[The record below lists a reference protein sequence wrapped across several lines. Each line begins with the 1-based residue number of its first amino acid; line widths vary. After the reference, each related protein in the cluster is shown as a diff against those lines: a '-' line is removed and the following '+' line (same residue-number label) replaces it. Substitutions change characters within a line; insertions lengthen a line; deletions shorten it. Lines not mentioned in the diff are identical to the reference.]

1 MYQAL
6 CHAVLVVRPH
16 YATRLP
22 RDVDIAT
29 AERGARM
36 LGLPL
41 KEQGVRVARLL
52 EARNPRRPDEALRQE
67 LVVQMPRRA
76 TKTTSIFATM
86 LGRCD
91 TRRGHRVVVT
101 AQSGNI
107 ASQIMR
113 EHAQVL
119 LARGYAVESRGRRRR
134 PDRIV
139 YYANGGRERL
149 EWPSTDADGNVID
162 VAQEEYDDVSPEELE
177 ELGIRLG
184 SKMWAVPPDPGAV
197 RSQASDD
204 IWIDEAGELEGDV
217 GNDLLTG
224 VLPLMDTRGPLAQII
239 VSGTPGR
246 FRAGMFWELL
256 SEARDGGRLA
266 PGILDYSA
274 TDAEAT
280 DPKTVSDPKVWRR
293 VHPGLSSGLVT
304 AKTLEKRLYRLG
316 PLKFAREYLCMW
328 PLDGSVSAIDMAK
341 WRALAVP
348 QEPLPDRFGLAY
360 DVAND
365 GATAAIAA
373 AWRDPAGIARVA
385 ILDYRNGANWVAPVA
400 HKIARKYRMPIR
412 YDGIGANHGPSIQIK
427 KLRGAALIAGYLKD
441 AAAAAQLLTENLD
454 DRLLVHF
461 DQSSLNAAAEGAAW
475 RLTEG
480 ARLFARKLATDDPV
494 PIVAASLAL
503 YQYDQLPEY
512 QPLRS
517 RVSSAA

>member
-1 MYQAL
+1 M
-6 CHAVLVVRPH
+6 LVVRPH

-22 RDVDIAT
+22 RVIDIAT

-36 LGLPL
+36 FGLPL
-41 KEQGVRVARLL
+41 KDQGIRVARLL
-52 EARNPRRPDEALRQE
+52 EARHPRRPDEALRQE
-67 LVVQMPRRA
+67 LVIQMPRRA
-76 TKTTSIFATM
+76 TKTTSIFATL

-113 EHAQVL
+113 EHAQIL
-119 LARGYAVESRGRRRR
+119 LARGYAVESRARRRR
-134 PDRIV
+134 PGRIV

-149 EWPSTDADGNVID
+149 EWPSTDRDGNIID
-162 VAQEEYDDVSPEELE
+162 VSQEDYDDVSPEELE

-224 VLPLMDTRGPLAQII
+224 VLPLMDTRGELAQII
-239 VSGTPGR
+239 VSGTPGK
-246 FRAGMFWELL
+246 FRAGLFWDLL
-256 SEARDGGRLA
+256 SEAREGGPMA

-274 TDAEAT
+274 TDEEAGDPQKLT
-280 DPKTVSDPKVWRR
+280 DRKVWRR

-304 AKTLEKRLYRLG
+304 VKTLEKRLYRLG
-316 PLKFAREYLCMW
+316 PVRFAREYMCMW
-328 PLDGSVSAIDMAK
+328 PVDGSVSAIDKARWK
-341 WRALAVP
+341 AARVP
-348 QEPLPDRFGLAY
+348 QEPLPARFGLAY

-365 GATAAIAA
+365 GSTAAVAA

-385 ILDYRNGANWVAPVA
+385 ILDYRSGVSWVPAVV
-400 HKIARKYRMPIR
+400 HGVARKYRVPIR
-412 YDGIGANHGPSIQIK
+412 YDGIGANHGPAGEIGRR
-427 KLRGAALIAGYLKD
+427 RGAVTLVPGYLKD
-441 AAAAAQLLTENLD
+441 AAAAAQLIVSDLG
-454 DRLLVHF
+454 DRTLVHF

-475 RLTEG
+475 RQTEG
-480 ARLFARKLATDDPV
+480 GRLFARRVATTDTAPL
-494 PIVAASLAL
+494 VAASLAL
-503 YQYDQLPEY
+503 YQFDQMPA
-512 QPLRS
+512 RS
-517 RVSSAA
+517 AGALTFA